1 MKYAGVDGVNIFA
14 ERAYKKP
21 AILFLVGLTM
31 LVVGISSVAGLALA
45 FARIYM
51 LAIFNLPALPTAL
64 LFLQQVA
71 CLNARVISE
80 SMKGNMVMTV
90 IEVSGLEVVMVAGA
104 MFWASG

>member
-1 MKYAGVDGVNIFA
+1 MKYAEVDGVNIFA

-45 FARIYM
+45 FARTYM
-51 LAIFNLPALPTAL
+51 LAIFNVPALPTAL
-64 LFLQQVA
+64 LFLQQAA
-71 CLNARVISE
+71 CLNARVVSE

-90 IEVSGLEVVMVAGA
+90 IAVSGLEVVMVAGA